1 MFFIVL
7 CWDNQKLLL
16 DAVGLIFDP
25 FRAVF
30 QLSLCW
36 YPSNENWPFVKGLQ
50 FFPQNVTKIVV
61 TVNQMKIYFLVVMSD
76 PFYFSS
82 EVTHICVFVYFSIFI
97 LHLVVEHPVY
107 EWKNMFARPVLEHT
121 LCTLGRLCRTRPQL
135 IFFKNIAI
143 LLAINLG

>member
-1 MFFIVL
+1 MRICVMTQNNYCVWSDFKKINFHFISSKQILNHILCLNLWYISKEAKIVFIVL

-50 FFPQNVTKIVV
+50 FWPQNVSKNVV
-61 TVNQMKIYFLVVMSD
+61 SVNQMKIYFLVVISN
-76 PFYFSS
+76 P
-82 EVTHICVFVYFSIFI
+82 
-97 LHLVVEHPVY
+97 
-107 EWKNMFARPVLEHT
+107 
-121 LCTLGRLCRTRPQL
+121 
-135 IFFKNIAI
+135 IFFLWNRTYLRI
-143 LLAINLG
+143 LAFIFYT